1 MKSVTSNKTIKK
13 APAKSVSENEEI
25 KNSFDK
31 LWKSEEVQSMR
42 ANKQKVF
49 NVYLAGVRKG
59 KSFKK

>member
-1 MKSVTSNKTIKK
+1 MKPITSNKTIKK
-13 APAKSVSENEEI
+13 APAKPVSENEEI
-25 KNSFDK
+25 KNSFNK